1 LAGSGG
7 NARLARWLCALAY
20 TAAELRIW
28 QQRFAVPTGVAR
40 DCGTCRP
47 QLRRKL
53 YDKTGI
59 FLRRQRTVRFARQ
72 QTDAGDGAG

>member
-20 TAAELRIW
+20 TADEMHIW
-28 QQRFAVPTGVAR
+28 REQPGLFVGATR
-40 DCGTCRP
+40 DCVNCRP
-47 QLRRKL
+47 QLRRKHC
-53 YDKTGI
+53 DKTGI
-59 FLRRQRTVRFARQ
+59 FLRRQRTVRFVRQ